1 MAANIDQLLRRHQ
14 ALKRKRTLIE
24 SNWREGYD
32 YTYPIRGAML
42 AMQSGGA
49 NPFIDENAAHSYA
62 RQQQAKIFDGT
73 AADSVRT
80 LACAL
85 VSGTT
90 PAGSRWIGF
99 GAQGVDEDDLPD
111 DARVWLDDAADIVWK
126 NIHNSN
132 FDAVHFECEIDT
144 CIPGWFVM
152 FVDEDPEGGGYEFE
166 QWAISGVWAAAS
178 KPGGPLDIFH
188 REVNMTAEQVVNKY
202 GPEMVSAQV
211 RTKAQNAPDEMV
223 TIIQCIYPRAGAKGV
238 MQQNMPIASVHI
250 ERDTKKLLRESGYHE
265 LPVIGPRWM
274 LVPNSVYPL
283 GPVFDAMPD
292 IKSLNKAV
300 EMSFA
305 NMDLAIAGM
314 WIGEDD
320 GVMNPRTLKVGP
332 RKVVVANSVDS
343 LKALEPAGNFQ
354 LGAIEIERLQRSIRR
369 VLMSNQLEPKEKGQ
383 RTLGEVQIE
392 VELIRQL
399 LGPIYGRW
407 MAEFVKPLAIRC
419 FGLAFRN
426 GVLGQP
432 PESLHGR
439 ELTVRYLSPIARSQR
454 LVDVAAMDRFET
466 TMSQEMAAGRMEVAD
481 NYDWDKAAR
490 KRAQLLGVPADL
502 MIDED
507 ERDEARDERAE
518 AQQKQQALST
528 GAEIAKLIS
537 EVEPQ

>member
-1 MAANIDQLLRRHQ
+1 MAANVDQILRRHA

-32 YTYPIRGAML
+32 YTFPIRGAML
-42 AMQSGGA
+42 AMQSGGG

-99 GAQGVDEDDLPD
+99 GAQGIDDDDLPD
-111 DARVWLDDAADIVWK
+111 DARIWLDDAADIVWK

-152 FVDEDPEGGGYEFE
+152 FVDEDPDGGYTFE
-166 QWAISGVWAAAS
+166 QWALSGVWAACS

-188 REVNMTAEQVVNKY
+188 REVNLSAEQCVNTY

-211 RTKAQNAPDEMV
+211 RQKASTAPDDLV
-223 TIIQCIYPRAGAKGV
+223 TIIQCIYPRGTSGYLK
-238 MQQNMPIASVHI
+238 QNLPVASVHI
-250 ERDTKKLLRESGYHE
+250 ERDTRKLLRESGYHE
-265 LPVIGPRWM
+265 QPVIGPRWM

-343 LKALEPAGNFQ
+343 LKPLQPAGKFD
-354 LGAIEIERLQRSIRR
+354 LAAIEIERLQRAIRR
-369 VLMSNQLEPKEKGQ
+369 VMMSNQLEPQEKGQ
-383 RTLGEVQIE
+383 RTLGEVQIN

-407 MAEFVKPLAIRC
+407 MAEFVKPLALRC
-419 FGLAFRN
+419 YGIAYRA
-426 GVLGQP
+426 GVLGQAP
-432 PESLHGR
+432 DSIR
-439 ELTVRYLSPIARSQR
+439 ARDLTVKYLSPIARSQK
-454 LVDVAAMDRFET
+454 LVDVAAMD
-466 TMSQEMAAGRMEVAD
+466 QIGRAHV
-481 NYDWDKAAR
+481 
-490 KRAQLLGVPADL
+490 
-502 MIDED
+502 
-507 ERDEARDERAE
+507 
-518 AQQKQQALST
+518 
-528 GAEIAKLIS
+528 
-537 EVEPQ
+537 